1 MIGSAIGF
9 VSVMFLQIFVIAGQA
24 IAMQSG
30 LGFASMVDPTNG
42 MSVPAVG
49 QFFLILST
57 LVILGH

>member
-1 MIGSAIGF
+1 VI
-9 VSVMFLQIFVIAGQA
+9 FLQIFVVAGQA

-49 QFFLILST
+49 
-57 LVILGH
+57 